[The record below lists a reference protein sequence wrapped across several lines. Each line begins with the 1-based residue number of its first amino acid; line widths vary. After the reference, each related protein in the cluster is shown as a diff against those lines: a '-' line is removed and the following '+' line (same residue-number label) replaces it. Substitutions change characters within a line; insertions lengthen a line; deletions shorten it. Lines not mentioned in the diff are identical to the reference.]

1 MTVIVA
7 FALARGSGKSHE
19 ATPSGPP
26 PPITVAA
33 PPSNAAAEAPCAQV
47 LSALPVKLGPLAPRA
62 VHTEPDSPFVVAW
75 GDPPVVLRC
84 GVTRPA
90 GLTPGSSEQVFLAG
104 EVYWLPVQEK
114 SSTVF
119 TSVDRSVYVE
129 VRVLKKMAYQPLPIL
144 GHAIAGK
151 LKAICAV
158 PEDDSTYRP
167 DQLCTHRR

>member
-1 MTVIVA
+1 MLT
-7 FALARGSGKSHE
+7 G
-19 ATPSGPP
+19 
-26 PPITVAA
+26 
-33 PPSNAAAEAPCAQV
+33 
-47 LSALPVKLGPLAPRA
+47 LPTKLGPLDPRA
-62 VHTEPDSPFVVAW
+62 VHTKPDSPFVVAW

-129 VRVLKKMAYQPLPIL
+129 VRVPKKMAYQPLPIL
-144 GHAIAGK
+144 GQAIASK
-151 LKAICAV
+151 LTAICAV

-167 DQLCTHRR
+167 DQLCTHR

>member
-26 PPITVAA
+26 APITVAA

-62 VHTEPDSPFVVAW
+62 VHTQPDSPFVVAW

-84 GVTRPA
+84 GVARPA
-90 GLTPGSSEQVFLAG
+90 ALTPRSSEVVFLLG
-104 EVYWLPVQEK
+104 VYWLPVQEK
-114 SSTVF
+114 NSTVF

-129 VRVLKKMAYQPLPIL
+129 VRVPKRVSYQPLPLL
-144 GHAIAGK
+144 GQAIASK

-158 PEDDSTYRP
+158 PDNDSTYRP

>member
-7 FALARGSGKSHE
+7 FALARGSGTSHE
-19 ATPSGPP
+19 AKPSGPP

-33 PPSNAAAEAPCAQV
+33 PPSNVAAEAPCAQV

-62 VHTEPDSPFVVAW
+62 VHTEPDSPYVVAW

-84 GVTRPA
+84 GVARPA
-90 GLTPGSSEQVFLAG
+90 GLTPGSSELVFITG
-104 EVYWLPVQEK
+104 GVYWLPVQDK

-129 VRVLKKMAYQPLPIL
+129 VRVPKRVSYQPLPIL
-144 GHAIAGK
+144 GEAIAGK

-158 PEDDSTYRP
+158 PDDDSTYRP
-167 DQLCTHRR
+167 DQLCTHRQ

>member
-1 MTVIVA
+1 VTVIVA
-7 FALARGSGKSHE
+7 FALARGSGSSHE

-84 GVTRPA
+84 GVARPA
-90 GLTPGSSEQVFLAG
+90 ALTPGSSELVFLLG
-104 EVYWLPVQEK
+104 VYWLPVQEK

-129 VRVLKKMAYQPLPIL
+129 VRVPKKMDYQPLPVL
-144 GHAIAGK
+144 GRAIASK

-167 DQLCTHRR
+167 DQLCTHRQ